1 MNRQRNRMKTID
13 IDREPVELFK
23 ILKFEGI
30 AASGAQAKALV
41 ADGKVKVNEVL
52 ETQKSKKIKS
62 GDKIDV
68 DGQWYMIR
76 LVNAQSE

>member
-1 MNRQRNRMKTID
+1 MKTID